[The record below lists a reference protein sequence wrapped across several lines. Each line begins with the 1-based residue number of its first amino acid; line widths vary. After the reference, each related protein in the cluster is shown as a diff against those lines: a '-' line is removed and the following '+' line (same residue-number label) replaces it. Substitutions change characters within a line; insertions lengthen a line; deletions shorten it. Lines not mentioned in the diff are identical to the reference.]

1 MKKNIF
7 GGCIIASIMCSCI
20 SSCSSKTTNNDSQV
34 QTTIAST
41 TSSQTEIEETTS
53 LSESTTQNTEPSTY
67 EKMKYN
73 FHVET
78 VSADSIYNTEI
89 ITMPETINGFD
100 YGLCD
105 FSDDKIVV
113 QIYNDN
119 SEEIYSEYGLFDI
132 DSFTYKK
139 IVSDSDYCT
148 RLITYHS

>member
-41 TSSQTEIEETTS
+41 TSAQTEIEETTS

-89 ITMPETINGFD
+89 ITMPETVYTAPTAHFAR
-100 YGLCD
+100 C
-105 FSDDKIVV
+105 F
-113 QIYNDN
+113 
-119 SEEIYSEYGLFDI
+119 
-132 DSFTYKK
+132 
-139 IVSDSDYCT
+139 CP
-148 RLITYHS
+148 LIPLLPTKSSQ